1 MTRLILAAL
10 ASCALLVA
18 CGRRQDRDTTS
29 ATKALTLESSSANPM
44 SAAPLPTSLTGKFE
58 GEIVVD
64 VRSGDT
70 QKLPAS
76 VTFDIRG
83 DRVRYEPTAVS
94 VHAVDDLD
102 GQHAYVISDPKKV
115 YADIDTKGPAPQ
127 VQVER
132 STKEENVA
140 GLHCEDWTIDDGN
153 EKADVCAAKGI
164 AFFDPAGDAKP
175 GKVEPVWARTM
186 TLQNAF
192 PLRVV
197 VHDRSG
203 KEEYRAQ
210 AFEVSWKKV
219 DDSAFQVPAGFKRG
233 DLTSDLKTAS
243 LP

>member
-1 MTRLILAAL
+1 MTRLILTAL

-18 CGRRQDRDTTS
+18 CGQKQVADTTS
-29 ATKALTLESSSANPM
+29 TTESMTLESSIPTPM
-44 SAAPLPTSLTGKFE
+44 SAVPLPTTGKFE
-58 GEIVVD
+58 GDIVVD
-64 VRSGDT
+64 VRSAGT
-70 QKLPAS
+70 QKLPVS

-83 DRVRYEPTAVS
+83 DRVRYEPTASS
-94 VHAVDDLD
+94 VHAVDDLA
-102 GQHAYVISDPKKV
+102 GQHAYVISDSKKV

-127 VQVER
+127 VRVER
-132 STKEENVA
+132 STKEEKVA
-140 GLHCEDWTIDDGN
+140 GLLCEDWTIDDGV

-164 AFFDPAGDAKP
+164 AFFDPAGEAKP
-175 GKVEPVWARTM
+175 GKVEPAWARTL

-203 KEEYRAQ
+203 KEEYRAE
-210 AFEVSWKKV
+210 AFEVRWKNV
-219 DDSAFQVPAGFKRG
+219 DESAFQVPSGFKRA